1 MITIRERTDAFP
13 RACEMMAR
21 MPIEEGFQGQRLLTL
36 PRPLIEAA
44 LHQPVT
50 RRMLVTDAGHY
61 PDASEHEMHRPQ
73 GAAEHIVI
81 VCVSGRGWARIHG
94 HTHRVPPGSL
104 LMIPVATPHVY
115 GADPEDPWTIWWA
128 HMAGTDVPELVA
140 ATGATRQRP
149 VLELGSVERI
159 VALLDEIVT
168 ALERVPSSARL
179 LRASGVAWKLF
190 TEIAIDQ
197 ILPRSGDPLQRAMSY
212 LEQRLDGSIRV
223 PELAALVGVSP
234 SHLTAL
240 FRRATGGGV
249 LAHQT
254 ALRMGRARV
263 LLDTTDATVTEI
275 AHDLGY
281 SDAFYFSRQF
291 RRHHDMSPTA
301 FRARNAP

>member
-1 MITIRERTDAFP
+1 MP
-13 RACEMMAR
+13 G
-21 MPIEEGFQGQRLLTL
+21 MPIEDGFRGQRLLTM
-36 PRPLIEAA
+36 PRPAVDAA

-50 RRMLVTDAGHY
+50 RRMLVTDAGHF
-61 PDASEHEMHRPQ
+61 PDASGHEMHRPQ
-73 GAAEHIVI
+73 GTPEHILI
-81 VCVSGRGWARIHG
+81 VCVSGQGWARIDGQH
-94 HTHRVPPGSL
+94 HHILPGAL

-115 GADPEDPWTIWWA
+115 GSDPEDPWTIWWV
-128 HMAGTDVPELVA
+128 HVAGTDVAELIA
-140 ATGATRQRP
+140 ASGASPQRP
-149 VLELGSVERI
+149 VLELESIEKI

-168 ALERVPSSARL
+168 ALERAPSNARL
-179 LRASGVAWKLF
+179 LRASGAAWKLF
-190 TEIAIDQ
+190 AEIAIDQ
-197 ILPRSGDPLQRAMSY
+197 VLPRSGDPLQRAMSY
-212 LEQRLDGSIRV
+212 LEQRLDGTIRV

-254 ALRMGRARV
+254 ALRMGRARL
-263 LLDTTDATVTEI
+263 LLDTTEATVAEI

-301 FRARNAP
+301 FRTRNEP